1 MPLSVK
7 STYFLF
13 GWSWKLHSGPEAI
26 EWSKVSW
33 LIELQPLRAISSV
46 WSDHSQPGQI
56 GKSFPNCQMYLSNVH
71 MLTIILSNLQFEANT
86 FILMIVW
93 LTLPVTLVKVQ
104 PSGSLTITRPTST
117 PDILAVKIS
126 DYLRSEWPKAAARTE
141 TDIQPARS
149 NTPEQ
154 GRTQTASL
162 KALPKMDTPERS
174 LPLRVH
180 KVWCA

>member
-1 MPLSVK
+1 MF
-7 STYFLF
+7 FLYWNF
-13 GWSWKLHSGPEAI
+13 CTELHWFCLTDWVAATSCNIMRLIWPQPTRSNWKVF
-26 EWSKVSW
+26 SK
-33 LIELQPLRAISSV
+33 LQNV
-46 WSDHSQPGQI
+46 
-56 GKSFPNCQMYLSNVH
+56 FVH
-71 MLTIILSNLQFEANT
+71 MLAIILSNMQFEANT

-93 LTLPVTLVKVQ
+93 WTLPVTQVKN
-104 PSGSLTITRPTST
+104 IYRPTST
-117 PDILAVKIS
+117 PDLLAVKIS
-126 DYLRSEWPKAAARTE
+126 DYLRSDWPKAAARTE